1 MAKYSHGQSKG
12 VSDRKTSGRLTAL
25 NQSTAAIKQ
34 YDLKSGAGVTPKFR
48 TNTNDYFQSQPL
60 NFPGAPDIPN
70 PPKVHSNE
78 QNIKNLATAFG
89 EINTNLQAF
98 GSDFW
103 NYQKSADLAARKK
116 AEIKAEEEEEE
127 GGESSN
133 TKLNKAKNALEQK
146 ANNDAEA
153 SGSYGVFASMDQRV
167 EREYVV
173 VKAKRDAIDAITN
186 FENDMSERYQDSF
199 FDEDR
204 RDLDSGKIIPLNPAS
219 PEFTKLATSYFA
231 EKIPNAQAR
240 LELQPKIQA
249 AIYSSR
255 RTLSAEHLKYKDNTA
270 VEGKDNNIGTTIL
283 NASTASQE
291 TLTGTFPNVG
301 GELTEWTT
309 DQEIDEPG
317 KVVTG
322 LSFTNTYDDFNQ
334 KSGVSMK
341 TYNAHTQKD
350 KIFTDVA
357 EQVIL
362 VSNSPEEVRKNADV
376 ALTLLLNTRI
386 GTAKLVDMV
395 GGANLSQEQK
405 EKKLRRYWELAIGE
419 KRNEASLILDR
430 NAANNAKNLAEAD
443 FGSINQIDANL
454 DTPEIDPMVENGM
467 RTVIVDGKPYLIP
480 SEGGVNIKGV
490 VDRINKLQYDARN
503 KFPTV
508 KEEYAYTTRLEQLK
522 NNFLD
527 SRTADQRNE
536 NYEFLRKIIDRD
548 TDQAVRNKQL
558 INYFYQTNRIDTDQY
573 QLLTPLINPDF
584 DVEKRNYNNLV
595 NGSGDN
601 TGLFVDADGFI
612 LNFYMKKTGLTLA
625 ALNNWPEDDRNA
637 YTKEKDKVRIDAAK
651 IFKEN
656 IPWADRRE
664 KLNQLL
670 QTIKTEY
677 AVPSSDRWKAY
688 KESQTGLGNDGNQV
702 RIGNDNNQGKTTENK
717 EDKDNKEKIEVP
729 SDYKIS
735 AEKRIPDLN
744 KLKTYLSD
752 MREDNK
758 QSFVFQTPRELI
770 NSLEGGLDGRGNPQQ
785 NSSLVTAARTETL
798 YSSPIL
804 AHQLN
809 QIEELAIVLEDKN
822 MDGNS
827 LNVWGWI
834 QGADAIDVDSFP
846 KEPLKIE
853 RDGFLILPHE
863 NNRIPPGPRALSY
876 TKEMPA
882 ILRRINKDMS
892 PKEYFI
898 NQAKLHNLPLTPK
911 FYERLDRVFPD
922 ERNNQFQFEEVKK
935 NNRIGSSISDQ
946 GTLIAS
952 TDLSWMPAP
961 RVNPKQN
968 LEKQMLD
975 VIHSGESTVD
985 TKGGGYEAFNQG
997 GADEGKTVLGFSGT
1011 YGDHPANKGKKL
1023 VDLTIQE
1030 ILDIQDSGYNTDL
1043 YPFTKEGTK
1052 KWHDS
1057 GGIHAAGRYQF
1068 TRVGLREALKRSGI
1082 KPTQKFTP
1090 EVQDKLALTL
1100 LLEIGPNQWTSMKNN
1115 KKLQKLIDK
1124 YKKTDWTKSS
1134 TIKGRSNI
1142 A

>member
-1 MAKYSHGQSKG
+1 MAKYSHGKSKG

-34 YDLKSGAGVTPKFR
+34 YDLKGGAGVTPKFR

-78 QNIKNLATAFG
+78 QNLKNLATAFG

-127 GGESSN
+127 GESSN

-362 VSNSPEEVRKNADV
+362 VSNDPTEVRKNADV

-395 GGANLSQEQK
+395 GG
-405 EKKLRRYWELAIGE
+405 EKKLKRYWELAIGE
-419 KRNEASLILDR
+419 QKNKASLILDR
-430 NAANNAKNLAEAD
+430 NATNNANQLAETD

-454 DTPEIDPMVENGM
+454 DTTEVDPILNGDGM
-467 RTVIVDGKPYLIP
+467 RTVKVDGVDYLIP
-480 SEGGVNIKGV
+480 SQGGVNISGV
-490 VDRINKLQYDARN
+490 VDKINKLQFGAYD
-503 KFPTV
+503 KFSTIQ
-508 KEEYAYTTRLEQLK
+508 EAQSYIRRLEQLK
-522 NNFLD
+522 TGFLD

-536 NYEFLRKIIDRD
+536 NYDYLKKTIEKSP
-548 TDQAVRNKQL
+548 DQAVRNKQL
-558 INYFYQTNRIDTDQY
+558 INYFYRTKRIDTNQY
-573 QLLTPLINPDF
+573 QLLLPEINVDYEL
-584 DVEKRNYNNLV
+584 EKRNYNNLV
-595 NGSGDN
+595 NGSEGSD
-601 TGLFVDADGFI
+601 GLFARADAFI
-612 LNFYMKKTGLTLA
+612 SNFYRKKTGKSLK
-625 ALNNWPEDDRNA
+625 ALDQWDKEDRDA
-637 YTKEKDKVRIDAAK
+637 YEEAKAKLRRDAAN
-651 IFKEN
+651 IFKEK
-656 IPWADRRE
+656 IPFADRVE

-670 QTIKTEY
+670 QTTKTDY
-677 AVPSSDRWKAY
+677 QDKWKEY

-702 RIGNDNNQGKTTENK
+702 RIGDDNNQGKTTKDK

-809 QIEELAIVLEDKN
+809 QIEDLAIVLENKN

-876 TKEMPA
+876 TREMPA
-882 ILRRINKDMS
+882 ILGRINKDMS

-922 ERNNQFQFEEVKK
+922 KRNDQFQFEEVKK

-946 GTLIAS
+946 EILIAGDLQPGMLPPINKIKEVPS
-952 TDLSWMPAP
+952 NLKGQQAAAFDRVWEANTPLTQRQTEFGNALYQAGFTNEEELTTMLAIAMAESHTRSIRNHSSLNDTDESYGVLQI
-961 RVNPKQN
+961 N
-968 LEKQMLD
+968 MLD
-975 VIHSGESTVD
+975 T
-985 TKGGGYEAFNQG
+985 
-997 GADEGKTVLGFSGT
+997 GATPNLGKWREEKWPWLNGRNNLF
-1011 YGDHPANKGKKL
+1011 
-1023 VDLTIQE
+1023 
-1030 ILDIQDSGYNTDL
+1030 DINMNAKAAYDIVKNEPWLNDN
-1043 YPFTKEGTK
+1043 KEGLFNAWASYENKLHLPFMDEARK
-1052 KWHDS
+1052 KAKEIILNQS
-1057 GGIHAAGRYQF
+1057 KPRY
-1068 TRVGLREALKRSGI
+1068 
-1082 KPTQKFTP
+1082 
-1090 EVQDKLALTL
+1090 
-1100 LLEIGPNQWTSMKNN
+1100 N
-1115 KKLQKLIDK
+1115 
-1124 YKKTDWTKSS
+1124 KSS

>member
-1 MAKYSHGQSKG
+1 MTKYSHGKSKG

-34 YDLKSGAGVTPKFR
+34 YDLKDGAGVTPKFR

-78 QNIKNLATAFG
+78 QNLKNLATAFG

-116 AEIKAEEEEEE
+116 AEIKAEEEEE
-127 GGESSN
+127 GESSN

-219 PEFTKLATSYFA
+219 PEFTRLATSYFA

-255 RTLSAEHLKYKDNTA
+255 RTLSAEHLQYKDNTA
-270 VEGKDNNIGTTIL
+270 VEGKNNNIGTTIL

-291 TLTGTFPNVG
+291 TLTGKFPNVG

-362 VSNSPEEVRKNADV
+362 VSNDPTEVRKNADV

-395 GGANLSQEQK
+395 GG
-405 EKKLRRYWELAIGE
+405 EKKLKRYWELAIGE
-419 KRNEASLILDR
+419 QKNKASLILDR
-430 NAANNAKNLAEAD
+430 NATNNAKNLAETD

-454 DTPEIDPMVENGM
+454 DTPEVDPILNGDGM
-467 RTVIVDGKPYLIP
+467 RTVTVDGVDYFIP
-480 SEGGVNIKGV
+480 SQGGINISGV
-490 VDRINKLQYDARN
+490 VDKINKLQHDALK

-508 KEEYAYTTRLEQLK
+508 QEAYAYTTRLEQLK

-536 NYEFLRKIIDRD
+536 NYEYLKKTIDESP
-548 TDQAVRNKQL
+548 DQAVRNKGL
-558 INYFYQTNRIDTDQY
+558 LTYFYRTKRIDTNQY
-573 QLLTPLINPDF
+573 QLLLPEINVDYEL
-584 DVEKRNYNNLV
+584 EKRNYNNLV
-595 NGSGDN
+595 NGSEGSD
-601 TGLFVDADGFI
+601 GLFARADAFI
-612 LNFYMKKTGLTLA
+612 SNFYRKKTGKSLT
-625 ALNNWPEDDRNA
+625 ALDEWDKEDRDA
-637 YTKEKDKVRIDAAK
+637 YEKEKAQFRTDAAN
-651 IFKEN
+651 IFKEK
-656 IPWADRRE
+656 IPWADRVE

-670 QTIKTEY
+670 QTTKTDY
-677 AVPSSDRWKAY
+677 QDKWKDY

-702 RIGNDNNQGKTTENK
+702 RIGDDNNQKKITEDK
-717 EDKDNKEKIEVP
+717 EDKDNKE
-729 SDYKIS
+729 
-735 AEKRIPDLN
+735 N
-744 KLKTYLSD
+744 
-752 MREDNK
+752 NNQNNN

-770 NSLEGGLDGRGNPQQ
+770 NSLEGGLNGRGNPQQ

-809 QIEELAIVLEDKN
+809 QIEDLAIVLENKN

-834 QGADAIDVDSFP
+834 QGAEAMDAS
-846 KEPLKIE
+846 
-853 RDGFLILPHE
+853 
-863 NNRIPPGPRALSY
+863 PGPKALSY
-876 TKEMPA
+876 IREMPA
-882 ILRRINKDMS
+882 ILSRINKDMS

-922 ERNNQFQFEEVKK
+922 ERNDQFQFEEVKK

-1023 VDLTIQE
+1023 VNLTIQE

>member
-1 MAKYSHGQSKG
+1 MAKYSHGKSKG

-34 YDLKSGAGVTPKFR
+34 YDLKGGAGVTPKFQ

-103 NYQKSADLAARKK
+103 NYQKSADLAARRE
-116 AEIKAEEEEEE
+116 AEKKAEEEEGGGKE

-173 VKAKRDAIDAITN
+173 VKAKRDAINAITN

-270 VEGKDNNIGTTIL
+270 VEGKNNNIGTTIL

-291 TLTGTFPNVG
+291 TLTGKFPNVG

-362 VSNSPEEVRKNADV
+362 VSNNPEEVRKNADV

-395 GGANLSQEQK
+395 GG
-405 EKKLRRYWELAIGE
+405 EKKLKRYWELAIGE
-419 KRNEASLILDR
+419 QKNKASLILDR
-430 NAANNAKNLAEAD
+430 NATNNANQLAETD

-454 DTPEIDPMVENGM
+454 DTPEVDPILNGDGM
-467 RTVIVDGKPYLIP
+467 RTVTVDGVDYLIP
-480 SEGGVNIKGV
+480 SQGGVNISGV
-490 VDRINKLQYDARN
+490 VDKINKLQFGAYD
-503 KFPTV
+503 KFSTIQ
-508 KEEYAYTTRLEQLK
+508 EAQSYIRRLEQLK
-522 NNFLD
+522 TGFLD

-536 NYEFLRKIIDRD
+536 NYEYLKKTIDKSP
-548 TDQAVRNKQL
+548 DQAVRNKQL
-558 INYFYQTNRIDTDQY
+558 INYFYRTKRIDTNQY
-573 QLLTPLINPDF
+573 QLLLPEINVDY
-584 DVEKRNYNNLV
+584 DLEKRNYNNLV
-595 NGSGDN
+595 NGSEGSD
-601 TGLFVDADGFI
+601 GLFARADAFI
-612 LNFYMKKTGLTLA
+612 SNFYRKKTGKSLT
-625 ALNNWPEDDRNA
+625 ALDQWDKEDRDA
-637 YTKEKDKVRIDAAK
+637 YEKEKAQFRTDAAN
-651 IFKEN
+651 IFKEK
-656 IPWADRRE
+656 IPWADRVE

-670 QTIKTEY
+670 QTTKTDY
-677 AVPSSDRWKAY
+677 QDKWKDY
-688 KESQTGLGNDGNQV
+688 KESQTGLGNEGNQV
-702 RIGNDNNQGKTTENK
+702 RIGDDNNQKKIT
-717 EDKDNKEKIEVP
+717 EDKEEEDNKEEDNKEEIEVP

-770 NSLEGGLDGRGNPQQ
+770 NSLEGGLNGRGNPQQ

-809 QIEELAIVLEDKN
+809 QIEDLAIVLENKN

-834 QGADAIDVDSFP
+834 QGAEAMDAS
-846 KEPLKIE
+846 
-853 RDGFLILPHE
+853 
-863 NNRIPPGPRALSY
+863 PGPKALSY
-876 TKEMPA
+876 IREMPA
-882 ILRRINKDMS
+882 ILSRINKDMS

-922 ERNNQFQFEEVKK
+922 ERNDQFQFEEVKK
-935 NNRIGSSISDQ
+935 NNELGKRSSLFNQ

-975 VIHSGESTVD
+975 IIHSGESTVD

-1023 VDLTIQE
+1023 VNLTIQE

>member
-1 MAKYSHGQSKG
+1 MATKYSHGKSKG

-34 YDLKSGAGVTPKFR
+34 YDLKGGAGVTPKFQ

-60 NFPGAPDIPN
+60 SFPGAPDIPN

-78 QNIKNLATAFG
+78 QNLKNLATAFG

-103 NYQKSADLAARKK
+103 NYQKSADLAARRE
-116 AEIKAEEEEEE
+116 AERKAEEEEGGGGEE
-127 GGESSN
+127 GESSN

-362 VSNSPEEVRKNADV
+362 VSSDPTEVRKNADV

-395 GGANLSQEQK
+395 GG
-405 EKKLRRYWELAIGE
+405 EKKLKRYWELAIGE
-419 KRNEASLILDR
+419 KKNEASRILDR
-430 NAANNAKNLAEAD
+430 NAANNANQLAETD

-454 DTPEIDPMVENGM
+454 DTPEVDPILNGDGM
-467 RTVIVDGKPYLIP
+467 RTVTVDGVDYLIP
-480 SEGGVNIKGV
+480 SQGGVNISGV
-490 VDRINKLQYDARN
+490 VDKINKLQFGAYD
-503 KFPTV
+503 KFSTIQ
-508 KEEYAYTTRLEQLK
+508 EAQSYIRRLEQLK
-522 NNFLD
+522 TGFLD

-536 NYEFLRKIIDRD
+536 NYDYLKKTIDKSP
-548 TDQAVRNKQL
+548 DQAVRNKQL
-558 INYFYQTNRIDTDQY
+558 LNYFYRTKRIDTNQY
-573 QLLTPLINPDF
+573 QLLLPEINVDYEL
-584 DVEKRNYNNLV
+584 EKRNYNNLV
-595 NGSGDN
+595 NGVDGSD
-601 TGLFVDADGFI
+601 GLFARADTFI
-612 LNFYMKKTGLTLA
+612 LNFYRRKTGLSDKVLDQ
-625 ALNNWPEDDRNA
+625 WDKEDRDA
-637 YTKEKDKVRIDAAK
+637 YEKEKAQFRRDAAN
-651 IFKEN
+651 IFKEK
-656 IPWADRRE
+656 IPWADRVE

-670 QTIKTEY
+670 QTTKQIMLFRQVADGKNIKK
-677 AVPSSDRWKAY
+677 V
-688 KESQTGLGNDGNQV
+688 
-702 RIGNDNNQGKTTENK
+702 
-717 EDKDNKEKIEVP
+717 
-729 SDYKIS
+729 
-735 AEKRIPDLN
+735 
-744 KLKTYLSD
+744 
-752 MREDNK
+752 K
-758 QSFVFQTPRELI
+758 Q
-770 NSLEGGLDGRGNPQQ
+770 D
-785 NSSLVTAARTETL
+785 
-798 YSSPIL
+798 
-804 AHQLN
+804 
-809 QIEELAIVLEDKN
+809 
-822 MDGNS
+822 
-827 LNVWGWI
+827 
-834 QGADAIDVDSFP
+834 
-846 KEPLKIE
+846 
-853 RDGFLILPHE
+853 
-863 NNRIPPGPRALSY
+863 
-876 TKEMPA
+876 
-882 ILRRINKDMS
+882 
-892 PKEYFI
+892 
-898 NQAKLHNLPLTPK
+898 
-911 FYERLDRVFPD
+911 
-922 ERNNQFQFEEVKK
+922 
-935 NNRIGSSISDQ
+935 
-946 GTLIAS
+946 
-952 TDLSWMPAP
+952 
-961 RVNPKQN
+961 
-968 LEKQMLD
+968 
-975 VIHSGESTVD
+975 
-985 TKGGGYEAFNQG
+985 
-997 GADEGKTVLGFSGT
+997 
-1011 YGDHPANKGKKL
+1011 
-1023 VDLTIQE
+1023 
-1030 ILDIQDSGYNTDL
+1030 
-1043 YPFTKEGTK
+1043 
-1052 KWHDS
+1052 
-1057 GGIHAAGRYQF
+1057 
-1068 TRVGLREALKRSGI
+1068 
-1082 KPTQKFTP
+1082 
-1090 EVQDKLALTL
+1090 
-1100 LLEIGPNQWTSMKNN
+1100 
-1115 KKLQKLIDK
+1115 
-1124 YKKTDWTKSS
+1124 
-1134 TIKGRSNI
+1134 
-1142 A
+1142 